1 MAASPMPPISKPVA
15 LVSMPTLSARFPS
28 FQLALLKP
36 TLEAAQIRAQA
47 FSLFMY
53 FGTHVG
59 WKISE
64 AISEVWPC
72 MLGEWIWTKA
82 AFGNSA
88 SEIQQQD
95 ERYFRE
101 YSADLDAIC
110 RRAQCSI
117 QDLVRIR
124 DEAAPSFVDFCVR
137 KIDWTRFGLVGFSIV
152 FQQLLASL
160 ALARGL
166 KQSYPDLPIILGG
179 ASMEDDIADE
189 VMKRCPQ
196 IDFAHCGDGE
206 QSFPDFIQRLYGG
219 HPLTGLKG
227 IMWRDGPSIQYAGRA
242 PNFADMNAT
251 PVPDFDEYFYARRE
265 GGYEWSTEACEVML
279 PVEAAR
285 GCWWGEKNHC
295 TFCGLNR
302 SGMEFRAKDSHRFLE
317 QLDTLSSRYGVFQF
331 NAIDNIMAPSYTE
344 VFGHLAAARSDI
356 KLHFEIRPSLSRTQL
371 GRMRRGGLQSVQPG
385 VESFSTRVLKTM
397 RKQTTGMRNLE
408 LVKWCTYYGINN
420 LYNILVGFPG
430 EAAEDFTLQNEVI
443 EKIPHFQP
451 PYAIATARADRGSPM
466 FTEPAKQGI
475 VRLTPASCYRF
486 IFPKQFDLARI
497 AYYFEHEME
506 DTQGSTERVELFR
519 RVAEWQER
527 WRKNA
532 RPFLRYRKGISGISI
547 EDGRGTQ
554 TVMRRYDDDWAALYE
569 FCADART
576 IVELR
581 AFCRPGDWIG
591 RALSDFLE
599 SDLMVQLDGRY
610 LSLALPIYPYFDS
623 VTFAD
628 QQSTLPQPVKG
639 SELFSIT

>member
-1 MAASPMPPISKPVA
+1 MKPVA
-15 LVSMPTLSARFPS
+15 LVSMPALSARFPS

-36 TLEAAQIRAQA
+36 TLEAAQIPAQA

-53 FGTHVG
+53 FGTHIG

-82 AFGNSA
+82 AFGDSA
-88 SEIQQQD
+88 IDFHQRDD
-95 ERYFRE
+95 EYFRE
-101 YSADLDAIC
+101 YSADFDAIC
-110 RRAQCSI
+110 SRARCSI

-124 DEAAPSFVDFCVR
+124 DEGALSFIDFCIR
-137 KIDWTRFGLVGFSIV
+137 EIDWSRFGLVGFSVV

-160 ALARGL
+160 ALARAL
-166 KQSYPDLPIILGG
+166 KQRYPDLPIIVGG

-206 QSFPDFIQRLYGG
+206 RSFPEFIRRLNSGQS
-219 HPLTGLKG
+219 LADLKG
-227 IMWRDGPSIQYAGRA
+227 IMWREGDNIQYAGRA
-242 PNFADMNAT
+242 PNFTDMDAT

-265 GGYEWSTEACEVML
+265 GGYECSTEACEVML

-302 SGMEFRAKDSHRFLE
+302 SGMDFRAKDSQRFLE
-317 QLDTLSSRYGVFQF
+317 QLETLSSRYGVFQF
-331 NAIDNIMAPSYTE
+331 NAIDNILAPSYTA
-344 VFGHLAAARSDI
+344 VFAQLAEARSDI
-356 KLHFEIRPSLSRTQL
+356 KLHYEIRPNFSRTQL

-385 VESFSTRVLKTM
+385 VESFSTPVLKTM
-397 RKQTTGMRNLE
+397 RKLTTGMRNLE

-430 EAAEDFTLQNEVI
+430 ETPDDFKRQSKII

-466 FTEPAKQGI
+466 FTEPSKQGI
-475 VRLTPASCYRF
+475 TTLRPATCYRF
-486 IFPKQFDLARI
+486 IFPEQFDLSRI
-497 AYYFEHEME
+497 AYYFDHELR
-506 DTQGSTERVELFR
+506 DAPDSAERRELFH
-519 RVAEWQER
+519 RVADWQQR
-527 WRKNA
+527 WKKNP
-532 RPFLRYRKGISGISI
+532 RPFLRYRKGLRWISI
-547 EDGRGTQ
+547 EDGRGAQ
-554 TVMRRYDDDWAALYE
+554 TVLRRYDGGWAALYE

-576 IVELR
+576 IIELR
-581 AFCRPGDWIG
+581 AFSGGESWME

-599 SDLMVQLDGRY
+599 SDLMAQLDGRY
-610 LSLALPIYPYFDS
+610 LSLALPVNPYFDS
-623 VTFAD
+623 VTFTEQHPMA
-628 QQSTLPQPVKG
+628 PEPMKA
-639 SELFSIT
+639 SELFPIT